1 MLKCVKLA
9 KVWTPAQVARGRSS
23 QADSNDFISA
33 MIGQLMHRHFKRT
46 TVFAAV
52 MNLK

>member
-1 MLKCVKLA
+1 MKCVKLA
-9 KVWTPAQVARGRSS
+9 QVWTPAQVARGRIS

-33 MIGQLMHRHFKRT
+33 MIGQLIYQHFKSS

-52 MNLK
+52 MNLKQ